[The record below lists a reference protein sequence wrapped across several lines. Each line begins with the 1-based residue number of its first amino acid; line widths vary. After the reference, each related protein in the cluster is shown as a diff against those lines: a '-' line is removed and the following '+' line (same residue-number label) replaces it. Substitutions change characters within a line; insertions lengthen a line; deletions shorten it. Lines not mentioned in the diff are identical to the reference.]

1 MFRFIKCC
9 PGESLDNSSKF
20 VHSVSGKMKHRQPEA
35 VTQDPSPIPVLILL
49 FSETWELCES
59 YTQTTGSNRTS
70 KADNWPDQSYRFTP
84 IISLLYHGPNFK
96 SQGLCEPFVL
106 KSHDVS
112 ETLCFID
119 VKYYE
124 EFFSTIGERLTIAK
138 GWPSILLMSTLCSKW
153 SSSFQTIPFSV
164 MYGLYFPTEL

>member
-20 VHSVSGKMKHRQPEA
+20 VHSVHGKLKHRQPEA
-35 VTQDPSPIPVLILL
+35 VTQDPSPIPVFILL
-49 FSETWELCES
+49 FSETWALRES
-59 YTQTTGSNRTS
+59 YTWTTGSNRTS

-84 IISLLYHGPNFK
+84 IISLLYHRPNFK

-106 KSHDVS
+106 KSYDVS

-119 VKYYE
+119 VKHYE
-124 EFFSTIGERLTIAK
+124 DFFLQLGK
-138 GWPSILLMSTLCSKW
+138 GGLLQKVDFQSFLMSTLCSKW

-164 MYGLYFPTEL
+164 MYGLYLPTEL